1 MILAWFQQ
9 RKPGNPFCVYGLED
23 SIWYMLSVLPKV
35 TYRFNVIHV
44 KMPEGVCVCER
55 DRQTDS
61 QEERER
67 RLSDWQ
73 ADSGTYRNVK
83 DQQ

>member
-1 MILAWFQQ
+1 
-9 RKPGNPFCVYGLED
+9 
-23 SIWYMLSVLPKV
+23 
-35 TYRFNVIHV
+35 
-44 KMPEGVCVCER
+44 MPEGVCVCER